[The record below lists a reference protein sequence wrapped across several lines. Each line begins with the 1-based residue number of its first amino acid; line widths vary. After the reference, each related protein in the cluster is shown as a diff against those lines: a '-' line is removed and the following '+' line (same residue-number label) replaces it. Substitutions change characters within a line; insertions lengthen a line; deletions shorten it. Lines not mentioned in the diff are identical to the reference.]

1 MEAATQ
7 ARAEAR
13 MGALLTLTRDVR
25 GTLRTQRQDVQR
37 LQAHL
42 APTRHLLA
50 DIMLVC
56 PSATLV
62 DLRLLTYLFSNK
74 MT

>member
-1 MEAATQ
+1 MEVDAQ

-25 GTLRTQRQDVQR
+25 GTLRTQGQDVQR

-42 APTRHLLA
+42 MPTRHLLA
-50 DIMLVC
+50 DIMSVG
-56 PSATLV
+56 PSSADQLYS
-62 DLRLLTYLFSNK
+62 LTYYYSNK